1 MPITKTRPTAA
12 EAREAN
18 RRRIVEAAADLVRES
33 SYAKLTVGAVMER
46 AGLERTIFYRHFDDI
61 FELLR
66 STGREAIEELYAAQ
80 VALSETRLDYGPGA
94 VREAVELPVRVYERH
109 GPILRAVSEAASADE
124 GRAALQAPVRER
136 FDELIAD
143 TLRSVESETGRS
155 FADVMQTARA
165 LNLLAESY
173 LLDAFGRG
181 PRVSVET
188 AVQTLSEIWVALV
201 RPPGDGD
208 AD

>member
-1 MPITKTRPTAA
+1 MPTTKPRPPAA

-33 SYAKLTVGAVMER
+33 SYTKLTVGAVMER
-46 AGLERTIFYRHFDDI
+46 AGLERTIFYRHFDDL

-80 VALSETRLDYGPGA
+80 VALAETRLDYGPEA

-109 GPILRAVSEAASADE
+109 GPILRAVSEAAAADE
-124 GRAALQAPVRER
+124 SRAALQAPVRDR
-136 FDELIAD
+136 FDELIAE
-143 TLRSVESETGRS
+143 TLRGVEREAGRT
-155 FADVMQTARA
+155 FADANQTARA

-188 AVQTLSEIWVALV
+188 AVQTLSEIWVSLTQ
-201 RPPGDGD
+201 RPGGSG

>member
-1 MPITKTRPTAA
+1 MPTTIPRPTAA

-33 SYAKLTVGAVMER
+33 SYTKLTVGAVMER
-46 AGLERTIFYRHFDDI
+46 AGLERTIFYRHFDDL

-80 VALSETRLDYGPGA
+80 VALAETRLDYGPRA

-109 GPILRAVSEAASADE
+109 GPILRAVSEAAGADE
-124 GRAALQAPVRER
+124 ARAALQAPVRER
-136 FDELIAD
+136 FDELIAE
-143 TLRSVESETGRS
+143 TLRGVERETGRS
-155 FADVMQTARA
+155 FADVNQTARA

-181 PRVSVET
+181 PRISVET
-188 AVQTLSEIWVALV
+188 AVQTLSEIWVSLTH
-201 RPPGDGD
+201 RPGGSG

>member
-1 MPITKTRPTAA
+1 MPITKPRPSAA

-18 RRRIVEAAADLVRES
+18 RRRIVEAAADLVRER
-33 SYAKLTVGAVMER
+33 SYAELTVGAVMER
-46 AGLERTIFYRHFDDI
+46 AGLERTIFYRHFDDL

-80 VALSETRLDYGPGA
+80 VALAESRLDYGPDA

-109 GPILRAVSEAASADE
+109 GPILRAASEAAATDE
-124 GRAALQAPVRER
+124 SRAALQAPVRER
-136 FDELIAD
+136 FDELIAE
-143 TLRSVESETGRS
+143 TLRTVETRTGRP
-155 FADVMQTARA
+155 FADVNQTAHA

-173 LLDAFGRG
+173 LLDAFGRE

-188 AVQTLSEIWVALV
+188 AVETLSEIWISLTQ
-201 RPPGDGD
+201 P
-208 AD
+208 

>member
-1 MPITKTRPTAA
+1 MPTTTPRPTAA

-33 SYAKLTVGAVMER
+33 SYTKLTVGSVMER
-46 AGLERTIFYRHFDDI
+46 AGLERTIFYRHFDDL

-66 STGREAIEELYAAQ
+66 GTGRQAIEELYAAQ
-80 VALSETRLDYGPGA
+80 VALSETRLDYGPEA

-109 GPILRAVSEAASADE
+109 GPILRAVSEAAGADE
-124 GRAALQAPVRER
+124 ARAALQAPVRER
-136 FDELIAD
+136 FDELIAE
-143 TLRSVESETGRS
+143 TLRGVERETGRS
-155 FADVMQTARA
+155 FADVNQTARA

-188 AVQTLSEIWVALV
+188 AVQTLSEIWVSLTT
-201 RPPGDGD
+201 RPGGSD